1 MDTLVRIFR
10 SRKLALSD
18 PPDRSAALP
27 HMNSPIAPTAV
38 YAHPSPLTVLP
49 AEIVYEI
56 LTFLEPASLTSLT
69 GTCKL
74 LRAHA
79 LTDSLWARFVRE
91 NVPHQPNLEYHP
103 AESWRD
109 LYTSLHPYWFLTK
122 NKFWF
127 SDKAHSGGTMT
138 GNLVVIRYDPRRQ
151 CIEGLRM
158 VAKQGAHSFE
168 SWDWKP
174 EVIIHTFNPRVE
186 LWADDPIVRIDPG
199 CYAQQNSVNGEFLM
213 QTGRASGV
221 KSMFS
226 LCHGIPPHLQSN
238 EMTLWPPPIIPVRE
252 RVRNESRHLF
262 RGEGH
267 RPNSL
272 AEVSE
277 STFRIRKWV
286 EFGGHGSPLG
296 LHIGEDVVTFSTLP
310 EEYYTATKEK
320 PWQGI
325 WVGDYSG
332 HGIEFLLLIQRAVDH
347 SLGPPRSAV
356 NTPLQHHYDESPNRC
371 IGLPVEEGE
380 DGSCAG
386 RLEAIKLTGDPNVP
400 RGEYTWVAEDI
411 GPDGLLR
418 VADERIFKGARVVR
432 SLGHSAA
439 RSFRNGTVSAV
450 TFERPHPLML
460 YRQVHPFSAHHD
472 QQEYFGPVLGGQ
484 LCSSPHRHSTHH
496 ANLNPG
502 FWPCL
507 LL

>member
-27 HMNSPIAPTAV
+27 HMDSPIAPTAV

-49 AEIVYEI
+49 AEIIYEI
-56 LTFLEPASLTSLT
+56 LTFLSPVSLTSLT
-69 GTCKL
+69 RTCKL

-91 NVPHQPNLEYHP
+91 NVPHQPNLGYHP
-103 AESWRD
+103 AESWKD

-158 VAKQGAHSFE
+158 VAKHGVHSFE

-186 LWADDPIVRIDPG
+186 LWGDDPIVRIDPG
-199 CYAQQNSVNGEFLM
+199 CYAQQNSVNGEVLM

-221 KSMFS
+221 KSMIS
-226 LCHGIPPHLQSN
+226 LCHGLPPHLQSN
-238 EMTLWPPPIIPVRE
+238 AMALWPPQIIPVRE

-272 AEVSE
+272 SEVSE
-277 STFRIRKWV
+277 NTFRIRKWV
-286 EFGGHGSPLG
+286 EFGGQGSPLG
-296 LHIGEDVVTFSTLP
+296 VHIGEDVMTFSTVP

-325 WVGDYSG
+325 WVGDYSVSDCPS
-332 HGIEFLLLIQRAVDH
+332 HL
-347 SLGPPRSAV
+347 
-356 NTPLQHHYDESPNRC
+356 PLKR
-371 IGLPVEEGE
+371 
-380 DGSCAG
+380 
-386 RLEAIKLTGDPNVP
+386 RVP
-400 RGEYTWVAEDI
+400 R
-411 GPDGLLR
+411 
-418 VADERIFKGARVVR
+418 ER
-432 SLGHSAA
+432 
-439 RSFRNGTVSAV
+439 
-450 TFERPHPLML
+450 
-460 YRQVHPFSAHHD
+460 
-472 QQEYFGPVLGGQ
+472 
-484 LCSSPHRHSTHH
+484 
-496 ANLNPG
+496 
-502 FWPCL
+502 
-507 LL
+507 

>member
-1 MDTLVRIFR
+1 MD
-10 SRKLALSD
+10 
-18 PPDRSAALP
+18 
-27 HMNSPIAPTAV
+27 SPIAPTAV
-38 YAHPSPLTVLP
+38 YAHPSPLTLLP
-49 AEIVYEI
+49 AEIIYEI
-56 LTFLEPASLTSLT
+56 LTFLEPLSLSSLTR
-69 GTCKL
+69 TCKL

-103 AESWRD
+103 AQSWRD
-109 LYTSLHPYWFLTK
+109 LFISLHPYWFLTK

-127 SDKAHSGGTMT
+127 SDKAHTGGTMT
-138 GNLVVIRYDPRRQ
+138 GNVVVMRYDPRRQ

-158 VAKQGAHSFE
+158 VAKHGAHSFE

-186 LWADDPIVRIDPG
+186 LWADDPVVRIDPG
-199 CYAQQNSVNGEFLM
+199 CYAQQKFVNGEFLM

-221 KSMFS
+221 RSMFS
-226 LCHGIPPHLQSN
+226 LCHGLPPHLQSN
-238 EMTLWPPPIIPVRE
+238 EMSLWPPSILPVRE
-252 RVRNESRHLF
+252 RVPNESRHVL
-262 RGEGH
+262 RGEGQ

-277 STFRIRKWV
+277 SIFRIR
-286 EFGGHGSPLG
+286 
-296 LHIGEDVVTFSTLP
+296 EDVVTFSTLP

-332 HGIEFLLLIQRAVDH
+332 HGIEFLLIIQRAVDH
-347 SLGPPRSAV
+347 SRGPPRSALKS
-356 NTPLQHHYDESPNRC
+356 PLQHHYDESPNRG
-371 IGLPVEEGE
+371 IDLPVEQGE

-418 VADERIFKGARVVR
+418 VADERIFKDKFIPSQLIMINRNTLAQYWEDFGHVSFYERVHTDDY
-432 SLGHSAA
+432 LKK
-439 RSFRNGTVSAV
+439 
-450 TFERPHPLML
+450 L
-460 YRQVHPFSAHHD
+460 
-472 QQEYFGPVLGGQ
+472 
-484 LCSSPHRHSTHH
+484 
-496 ANLNPG
+496 
-502 FWPCL
+502 
-507 LL
+507 